1 MPRDFI
7 GRSDSNYMNI
17 RKCKTYISLLL
28 AVAILLPMF
37 TNQAYAKTTAEKIAE
52 AEAAKQQTEAEKKL
66 NEALKEQTEEKKD
79 ILEESKEELEG
90 YLGQLNNDL
99 TEVSERLSDLE
110 TKITEKENE
119 IVKTQKELEEAKAQE
134 ANQYELMKRRIKF
147 MYEKGEI
154 SYIDAFL
161 TSSSYADFL
170 NKAEYVKKVEEYDQK
185 MLQVLITLK
194 EDIQKKE
201 EQLQTEMKDLEGLKE
216 QVSVEQE
223 KVTNLVNS
231 TAGTIASTSGQ
242 IVAAEAEAAAYEAEI
257 ATKNA
262 VIAAQEANL
271 TALKKQL
278 AEEQAMT
285 KRAANM
291 AWRDVS
297 ELVFEGGDRD
307 LLACLIYCEA
317 GNQPYEGQV
326 AVGAVVVNRMRSAA
340 FPNTMVGVIYA
351 NRQFSPV
358 ASGRL
363 AARLAQGA
371 NASCYAA
378 ADEAMSGSTPV
389 GNCLYFRTVIP
400 QINGQIIGGHVF
412 Y

>member
-1 MPRDFI
+1 
-7 GRSDSNYMNI
+7 MNI
-17 RKCKTYISLLL
+17 RKCKKFISLLL
-28 AVAILLPMF
+28 TVAVLLPIF

-52 AEAAKQQTEAEKKL
+52 AEAAKQQTEAEKNL
-66 NEALKEQTEEKKD
+66 NEALKEQTEDKKE

-90 YLGQLNNDL
+90 YLGQLNDDL

-110 TKITEKENE
+110 TKIVEKEDE
-119 IVKTQKELEEAKAQE
+119 ITKTQAELVEAKAQE
-134 ANQYELMKRRIKF
+134 ENQYDLMKRRIKF
-147 MYEKGEI
+147 MYEKGEV
-154 SYIDAFL
+154 SYLDAFL
-161 TSSSYADFL
+161 TSSSYSDFL
-170 NKAEYVKKVEEYDQK
+170 NKAEYVEKVEEYDQK
-185 MLQVLITLK
+185 MLQALVILR
-194 EDIQKKE
+194 EDIQNKE
-201 EQLQTEMKDLEGLKE
+201 KQLQTEMKDLEVLKE
-216 QVSVEQE
+216 QVSIEQG
-223 KVTNLVNS
+223 KVTSLVNS

-257 ATKNA
+257 AAKKAAIA
-262 VIAAQEANL
+262 VQEANL
-271 TALKKQL
+271 VALKKQL

-285 KRAANM
+285 KKAANM
-291 AWRDVS
+291 AWRDIS
-297 ELVFEGGDRD
+297 ELVFEAGDRD

-326 AVGAVVVNRMRSAA
+326 AVGAVVINRMRSAA

-358 ASGRL
+358 GSGRL

-400 QINGQIIGGHVF
+400 QISGQIIGGHVF